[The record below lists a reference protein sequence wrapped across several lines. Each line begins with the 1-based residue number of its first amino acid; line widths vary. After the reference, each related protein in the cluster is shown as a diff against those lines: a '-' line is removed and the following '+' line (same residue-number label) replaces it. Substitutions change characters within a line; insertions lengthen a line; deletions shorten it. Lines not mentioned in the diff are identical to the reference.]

1 MKLLA
6 IDTVTEACS
15 VALWLDGDI
24 TTQEEV
30 VYQQHTE
37 RVLPMVQS
45 LLAETET
52 ALSQLDAI
60 VFDRGPGSFTGL
72 RIGAGVTQGLAI
84 GLDLPVIPVSSLATL
99 AQRAWR
105 LHQQHCVLAC
115 IDARQA
121 EVYWAGF
128 CLENGIMV
136 NTTGE
141 HIGQASAIQPTPKH
155 PWFGVG
161 TGFGRYPTE
170 LAVLPGVTWLGTQ
183 SQCYPLA
190 QDMFPLA
197 VFAWQRQDWVRPD
210 EAIPIY
216 LRDNIATPPQ
226 KSKLE
231 K

>member
-15 VALWLDGDI
+15 VALWLDGEI

-30 VYQQHTE
+30 VFQQHTE
-37 RVLPMVQS
+37 RVLPMVQA
-45 LLAETET
+45 LLAETDT

-72 RIGAGVTQGLAI
+72 RIGAGVTQGLAL
-84 GLDLPVIPVSSLATL
+84 GLDRPVIPISSLATL
-99 AQRAWR
+99 AQGAWR
-105 LHQQHCVLAC
+105 LDQQSRVLAC

-128 CLENGIMV
+128 CLQGATML

-141 HIGQASAIQPTPKH
+141 QIGQVSAIQLASGDS
-155 PWFGVG
+155 WFGVG
-161 TGFGRYPTE
+161 TGYGRYPTE
-170 LAVLPGVTWLGTQ
+170 LAGLAGVTWLGTQ
-183 SQCYPLA
+183 SQRYPLA

-197 VFAWQRQDWVRPD
+197 LLAWQHQDLAQPAD
-210 EAIPIY
+210 AIPIY
-216 LRDNIATPPQ
+216 LRDNVATPPR
-226 KSKLE
+226 K
-231 K
+231 

>member
-24 TTQEEV
+24 TTLEEV

-37 RVLPMVQS
+37 RVLPMVQA

-72 RIGAGVTQGLAI
+72 RIGAGVVQGLAL
-84 GLDLPVIPVSSLATL
+84 GLDRPVIPVSSLATL
-99 AQRAWR
+99 AQGAWR
-105 LHQQHCVLAC
+105 LDQQANVLAC
-115 IDARQA
+115 IDARQT

-128 CLENGIMV
+128 CLQDLIMV
-136 NTTGE
+136 NTTSE
-141 HIGQASAIQPTPKH
+141 QIGQASAIEVATGRA
-155 PWFGVG
+155 WYGVG

-170 LAVLPGVTWLGTQ
+170 LAELAGVTWLGTQ
-183 SQCYPLA
+183 SQRYPLA

-197 VFAWQRQDWVRPD
+197 LQAWHRQHWVRPD

-216 LRDNIATPPQ
+216 LRDNVATPP
-226 KSKLE
+226 KK
-231 K
+231 